1 VGKWQPRVPRWRAN
15 AVATWRPTEALS
27 GTLGVRY
34 GGQQFNSL
42 DNSDPIGAR
51 YQGASKFLVADL
63 RLRWQA
69 TRQWSAAV
77 GIDNLSNELYWNFH
91 PYPLR
96 TVVAELKFDL

>member
-1 VGKWQPRVPRWRAN
+1 MPRWRAN
-15 AVATWRPTEALS
+15 LLASYAPSALWLFTAGARYS
-27 GTLGVRY
+27 GK
-34 GGQQFNSL
+34 QFNTL
-42 DNSDPIGAR
+42 DNSDPNGAR

-77 GIDNLSNELYWNFH
+77 GIDNLTNELYWNFH

-96 TVVAELKFDL
+96 TFVAELKFDL